1 MTTLTISTDAL
12 VSAIKR
18 VFPHASTDQ
27 TLPALAA
34 MRFTTKGKHLIV
46 SACDRYTI
54 GETRLELSELDY
66 AEPVDFLVNAKQLKA
81 LLPALKAQMFTT
93 VTPREDTGGDGASF
107 NGSMVDGCELQHY
120 PATHRLWPD
129 TFETVSGGNFGMSAA
144 NIKKLTALPQGRH
157 EKNTPL
163 VFGQGAD
170 SNPNKPFVILFGENT
185 RVLVM
190 PVRVGAWGDDSNYSS
205 WNESPAVEAPASE
218 DSAAA

>member
-34 MRFTTKGKHLIV
+34 MRFTTKGEHLVI

-54 GETRLELSELDY
+54 GETRLPLSESD
-66 AEPVDFLVNAKQLKA
+66 AANPVDFLVNAKQLKA
-81 LLPALKAQMFTT
+81 LLPALKANMYTT
-93 VTPREDTGGDGASF
+93 VTPRANEDGAEF
-107 NGSMVDGCELQHY
+107 NGAAVAGYEIEHY
-120 PATHRLWPD
+120 PATNRLWPD
-129 TFETVSGGNFGMSAA
+129 TFETVAPGNFGMSAF
-144 NIKKLTALPQGRH
+144 NIKKLTALPQGRG

-163 VFGQGAD
+163 VFGQGQGAN
-170 SNPNKPFVILFGENT
+170 SNQPFVILFGEDT

-190 PVRVGAWGDDSNYSS
+190 PVRVGSFGDDSTYSS
-205 WNESPAVEAPASE
+205 WSESPATSAPATE
-218 DSAAA
+218 ETAAA

>member
-1 MTTLTISTDAL
+1 MTTLTVSADAL
-12 VSAIKR
+12 IAAIKR

-27 TLPALAA
+27 TLPSLAA
-34 MRFTTKGKHLIV
+34 MRFTTKGKYLIV

-54 GETRLELSELDY
+54 GETRLELSESDY

-81 LLPALKAQMFTT
+81 LLPALKTT
-93 VTPREDTGGDGASF
+93 PYATIEPVEDTGGNGATF
-107 NGSMVDGCELQHY
+107 NGSMVHGYATEHY
-120 PATHRLWPD
+120 PATDRLWPD
-129 TFETVSGGNFGMSAA
+129 TFEPVSGGNFGMSAA

-157 EKNTPL
+157 EKSTPL

-170 SNPNKPFVILFGENT
+170 SNPNKPFVILFGEHT

-190 PVRVGAWGDDSNYSS
+190 PVRVGSFGDDSTYSS
-205 WNESPAVEAPASE
+205 WSESPAVEAPASE

>member
-34 MRFTTKGKHLIV
+34 MRFTTKGKYLVI

-54 GETRLELSELDY
+54 GETRLELSESD
-66 AEPVDFLVNAKQLKA
+66 AANPVDFLVNAKQLKA

-93 VTPREDTGGDGASF
+93 VTPRENEDGAEF
-107 NGSMVDGCELQHY
+107 NGAAVAGYEIEHY

-129 TFETVSGGNFGMSAA
+129 TFETVSGGNFGMSAL
-144 NIKKLTALPQGRH
+144 NVKKLTALPQGRH

-170 SNPNKPFVILFGENT
+170 SNPNKPFVILFGEHT

-190 PVRVGAWGDDSNYSS
+190 PVRVGSFGDDSTYSS
-205 WNESPAVEAPASE
+205 WSESPAVEAPASE